1 MLTDIRHSI
10 DIDAPRERVWS
21 AMTEE
26 GLVEH
31 WLGCL
36 GFKPEVGT
44 IFYMQPDPAR
54 RAAGDTEGA
63 THCELE
69 ELEQPERIAF
79 TWFIPGTP
87 KTRVEIALDEFGQSS
102 TRATLT
108 HSGWEQF
115 DADAV
120 RPIYD
125 MLNGGWSSFVLPGL
139 KRVAEG
145 QSGG

>member
-10 DIDAPRERVWS
+10 DIDAPRERVWA

-26 GLVEH
+26 GLVEQ

-36 GFKPEVGT
+36 GFKPEIGT
-44 IFYMQPDPAR
+44 TFYMQPDSAK
-54 RAAGDTEGA
+54 RAARDAEGA

-69 ELEQPERIAF
+69 RLDRPGRIAF

-87 KTRVEIALDEFGQSS
+87 KTRVEIALDELGASS

-108 HSGWEQF
+108 HSGWDQF
-115 DADAV
+115 DAESV
-120 RPIYD
+120 KPIHD
-125 MLNGGWSSFVLPGL
+125 MLDGGWSSFVLPGL

-145 QSGG
+145 QS